1 MNKFFYSF
9 LLMLFP
15 TLVFADA
22 SSMSFAPPSSDYS
35 VGYLAEIFG
44 IVDGVLHGTGSQ
56 IVGSMF
62 EVFNAAVMALGG
74 IIIAY
79 TMIVSTMNT
88 AHEGEMLGKK
98 WNSIWVPVRATAGL
112 ALLIPKSSGYCLLQI
127 FVMWVVV
134 QGVGAAD
141 KLWNAAL
148 SYLNRG
154 GVIIQQ
160 EANPIEGLTGSTP
173 AQQIVQGAMD
183 ILSGAVCMLT
193 VQKTL
198 EQKLSAYTNAQG
210 GAGSYQCSAPGLSP
224 SMQSFCNSGAVPNFI
239 ESIDAVK
246 TQRNGSS
253 GSTVS
258 MTMPNFDPNVYP
270 LYSQFN
276 GICGTITWNSMSAPA
291 ASGGQSM
298 DSVLSGMGLTEG
310 EYKTASESRAIAIQQ
325 MFSDLA
331 MVAQVIVGNDPY
343 YSSTNQALANPVQSV
358 GAGAPPTV
366 DLMKQATQIQEKQDS
381 AMPPYEKWAT
391 QPFGVPLELGGDGCP
406 NSQGSTPSG
415 QASNCISWGVI
426 GNRSPLLNGT
436 ELQSAVLDYNGV
448 MAPTLSLIAQANSQ
462 SARDASTQFIAGAE
476 SKGWIL
482 AGSYFFDL
490 VLLNNTNR
498 TAATNIATDPNS
510 GLGSSSFNLSTLSGS
525 FATASAPCPTAQANV
540 AYPIFCELT
549 NNDTTVLG
557 PIFAL
562 FTGQSPDVAS
572 IGSQVPQPQPPNP
585 LPTQVLTTSPIPSVG
600 ATGPGP
606 AGSTVYGYLQNSV
619 VIQLPGSPPTPK
631 LMFANVMHIH
641 FADTSFRMPPASF
654 SCMGF
659 SLGFVEICIGRWIGE
674 IIENILINTII
685 AFFTSIIMTLV
696 YSFLMTCVSIPLQ
709 AFASIFTVGIKIL
722 EVPGINPIV
731 ALANMGT
738 YYINFV
744 GKLWFIMLVGNIVN
758 MVLSI
763 VGIALLPLMAMA
775 LPVVIAWSILMLGI
789 GMTTA
794 YYIPLVPYM
803 IFTFGAIAWFMAVIE
818 AMVAAPIVALGIIHP
833 EGHDAFG
840 KGEAAIMILMNVFLR
855 PAMMIIGFII
865 GISLSYV
872 GVWLLN
878 AGFDHAVG
886 FMQQSAGSSS
896 TGGASGFVFGNGNL
910 SAGHSLHQ
918 SSGQTAAYSATAGV
932 AGAAGMIAGGP
943 VGAVVGAAVAPA
955 VVNAFEANYT
965 KSPVPGTG
973 AVSGGYVQW
982 AGVFAYFFSILIY
995 TMMYM
1000 TIVEKA
1006 FMLIS
1011 VLPDKVLRWIGGQPE
1026 SHGQDAAQWMGDTKG
1041 KVEKSGEKSGDAMAQ
1056 TGKGIMGSASPPESG
1071 GAEASEGK
1079 PPVAG

>member
-1 MNKFFYSF
+1 MNKFFYSL

-15 TLVFADA
+15 MLVFADG
-22 SSMSFAPPSSDYS
+22 SMSFAPPPSDYS

-74 IIIAY
+74 IIITY
-79 TMIVSTMNT
+79 TMLVSTMNT

-112 ALLIPKSSGYCLLQI
+112 ALLIPKASGYCLLQI

-160 EANPIEGLTGSTP
+160 QTNPLEGLTGSTP
-173 AQQIVQGAMD
+173 AQQLVQGAMNM
-183 ILSGAVCMLT
+183 LSGAVCMLA

-198 EQKLSAYTNAQG
+198 ETQLASYTNTQG
-210 GAGSYQCSAPGLSP
+210 GSGNSLCSGSGLSQN
-224 SMQSFCNSGAVPNFI
+224 MQNFCSSGAVPNFSQ
-239 ESIDAVK
+239 SIDAVK
-246 TQRNGSS
+246 TQRDNATGSS
-253 GSTVS
+253 VS
-258 MTMPNFDPNVYP
+258 MPMPNFDPNSQP

-276 GICGTITWNSMSAPA
+276 GICGTISWNLMSGPA
-291 ASGGQSM
+291 NSSQSM
-298 DSVLSGMGLTEG
+298 DNVLSAMGLTEG
-310 EYKTASESRAIAIQQ
+310 EYKTASESRAIAVQQ
-325 MFSDLA
+325 MFSDLS
-331 MVAQVIVGNDPY
+331 MLAQVIVGNDPAF
-343 YSSTNQALANPVQSV
+343 SSTSDSSSSSSTGVGSGMPADPMQRLTNNNNQKEN
-358 GAGAPPTV
+358 T
-366 DLMKQATQIQEKQDS
+366 K
-381 AMPPYEKWAT
+381 PPYAVWAT
-391 QPFGVPLELGGDGCP
+391 QPFGVPLESGGTPCP
-406 NSQGSTPSG
+406 NSQGAAPSG
-415 QASNCISWGVI
+415 QASNCTTWGVI
-426 GNRSPLLNGT
+426 GDGTALLNGT

-448 MAPTLSLIAQANSQ
+448 MAPTLSLIAQQNSI
-462 SARDASTQFIAGAE
+462 SARNQGTAFIAAAE
-476 SKGWIL
+476 REGWIL

-490 VLLNNTNR
+490 VRLNNNNR
-498 TAATNIATDPNS
+498 TSITNAGTDPTS
-510 GLGSSSFNLSTLSGS
+510 GLDNSTFNLTALSGS
-525 FATASAPCPTAQANV
+525 FSPQGTPCPAAVANQS
-540 AYPIFCELT
+540 YPIFCELT
-549 NNDTTVLG
+549 NNHYSVLNN
-557 PIFAL
+557 IFPL
-562 FTGQSPDVAS
+562 FTGQNADP
-572 IGSQVPQPQPPNP
+572 GSNQVPAPQTPSSPPTGIVKDSP
-585 LPTQVLTTSPIPSVG
+585 IASVGTTTSDLS
-600 ATGPGP
+600 
-606 AGSTVYGYLQNSV
+606 GSTVYGYLQNAM
-619 VIQLPGSPPTPK
+619 VIQLPGSPPTPR
-631 LMFANVMHIH
+631 LMFANVMKIN
-641 FADTSFRMPPASF
+641 FANTSFRMPPANF

-696 YSFLMTCVSIPLQ
+696 YSFLMTALSIPLQ
-709 AFASIFTVGIKIL
+709 AFAAIFTVGIKIL
-722 EVPGINPIV
+722 DVPGINPIV

-775 LPVVIAWSILMLGI
+775 LPVVIAWSIIMLGI

-794 YYIPLVPYM
+794 YYVPLIPYM
-803 IFTFGAIAWFMAVIE
+803 IFTFGAIAWFMAVVE

-855 PAMMIIGFII
+855 PAMMIIGFIV

-886 FMQQSAGSSS
+886 FMQQSAGTSS
-896 TGGASGFVFGNGNL
+896 TGGARGFVFGNGNL
-910 SAGHSLHQ
+910 SAGHALHP
-918 SSGQTAAYSATAGV
+918 SSGQAAAYGGTAAAA
-932 AGAAGMIAGGP
+932 AAAGMAAGGP
-943 VGAVVGAAVAPA
+943 VGAVVGAAVAPTL
-955 VVNAFEANYT
+955 VNAFEANYM

-973 AVSGGYVQW
+973 AISGGYVQW

-1006 FMLIS
+1006 FTLIS

-1041 KVEKSGEKSGDAMAQ
+1041 KVEKGGEKSGDAMAQ
-1056 TGKGIMGSASPPESG
+1056 TGKGIMGGASTPESG
-1071 GAEASEGK
+1071 SAEATEGK
-1079 PPVAG
+1079 APPAAG